1 MTGNIDQLMK
11 DMARDLLGEDVIDVL
26 SFLLDNKTELTD
38 EEMANKLNVKVNEVR
53 KKLYALAE
61 HGLVSYRRTRDK
73 ETGWYVYYW
82 KANVDQINEL
92 LLSRKREILNKLK
105 ARLEYETNNEFYICP
120 EDKTKYT
127 FEEAFENEFKCP
139 KCGVQLVYYDS
150 AKMREFLERKIKEIE
165 EEIAREKKVGSS

>member
-1 MTGNIDQLMK
+1 MK

-26 SFLLDNKTELTD
+26 SFLLDNKAELTD

-53 KKLYALAE
+53 KKLYALAD

-73 ETGWYVYYW
+73 ESGWYVYFW

-92 LLSRKREILNKLK
+92 LLARKREILNKLK
-105 ARLEYETNNEFYICP
+105 ARLEYESNNEFYICP

-139 KCGVQLVYYDS
+139 KCGVQLTYYDS
-150 AKMREFLERKIKEIE
+150 ARVRELLEQKIKEIE
-165 EEIAREKKVGSS
+165 EEIARETKVGSS